1 MQKKKIWK
9 MISNILE
16 WILLMAA
23 LAGGIGIII
32 PTMFHIVPYIVL
44 SGSME
49 PEIQAGSI
57 VYIDRNIKAEE
68 IQEKDVVGYCMDNG
82 VKVVHRIIQLDR
94 ENHTAVT
101 KGDANQV
108 EDITPVS
115 LEQIEGRAVI
125 SIPYIGYGV
134 AWMRSTAGIITIIS
148 IALLLFWG
156 TILKRIG

>member
-16 WILLMAA
+16 WTLLMTA

-68 IQEKDVVGYCMDNG
+68 IQEFLNSK
-82 VKVVHRIIQLDR
+82 KH
-94 ENHTAVT
+94 
-101 KGDANQV
+101 
-108 EDITPVS
+108 
-115 LEQIEGRAVI
+115 
-125 SIPYIGYGV
+125 
-134 AWMRSTAGIITIIS
+134 
-148 IALLLFWG
+148 LLFLCLFL
-156 TILKRIG
+156 ILH